1 MRHKTMSIGVLL
13 IAGSICCA
21 PAWASDEP
29 VTTQLQQII
38 DDYLA
43 QQGQTEKIT
52 GIQMQVSLDNGRQ
65 VISVSAGN
73 DGLPHPRPMTPDSL
87 FQIGSNT
94 KSFTAA
100 LILKLEAEGKLNIDQ
115 TVGDW
120 LPEYTAWKSITIRQ
134 LLNMTSHI
142 PDYDSTVTVAEK
154 LLDLHYQFTPRELIA
169 SVNPDDGVQLPNYV
183 PITGWSY
190 TNTGY
195 FLADLIIEKASGVP
209 YKEALEKMILKPLNL
224 TNTYYYYGETPR
236 FVLERMPAGFFNDPS
251 CLTYQTGCRP
261 PDYTPPPTSPL
272 APHIGKDVRA
282 ENMSW
287 AGPAGGIISN
297 MGDLAL
303 WYRALFAGRVMPQAQ
318 LEEMQSLVS
327 TATGLPIP
335 VTNAA
340 CPQGFGL
347 GLDQNY
353 SLSQFKGLI
362 WYYEGE
368 TYADRVVFT
377 YWPQYDVVLTMVA
390 NSNVHQSTF
399 PLTVLP
405 KTIDALVSTGTVHNT
420 EGLGRG
426 QPFSLD
432 PCFRKDDD

>member
-120 LPEYTAWKSITIRQ
+120 LPEYTAWKSITIKQ

-251 CLTYQTGCRP
+251 CLTYQTGCTS
-261 PDYTPPPTSPL
+261 PDHTPPPTSPL

-303 WYRALFAGRVMPQAQ
+303 WYRALFGGRVMPQAQ

-353 SLSQFKGLI
+353 SLSQFKGSI

-390 NSNVHQSTF
+390 NSNVPQSTF

-405 KTIDALVSTGTVHNT
+405 KTIDALVSTGTVTQH
-420 EGLGRG
+420 
-426 QPFSLD
+426 
-432 PCFRKDDD
+432 